1 MKLPEGVNKM
11 DSNNK
16 ELKDNKDNL
25 LSSVKNA
32 LLILR
37 SFTMEEPEKKI
48 SDLAASLGLNK
59 STVSRTMA
67 TLASEGFVYKDPE
80 TKKYRLGM
88 TIISLS
94 GIINNNMD
102 VYRESQPILNK
113 LVQDIDETA
122 HISILDNTDVIY
134 IQKIECNHYVRALT
148 HVGKRNP
155 AYCTSSGKVLLAH
168 ADESLVETVINSG
181 LKKYTDTTITD
192 PDKLRE
198 HLKKVKEDGFAY
210 SLAEFNEGVNSVA
223 APIYDYTGKVIA
235 ALTVVGPMQR
245 IQQNKIRPLAKKVIE
260 ASMEISDRM
269 GYWR

>member
-1 MKLPEGVNKM
+1 MTTNKRN
-11 DSNNK
+11 DK
-16 ELKDNKDNL
+16 EPKDNL

-32 LLILR
+32 LLILK
-37 SFTMEEPEKKI
+37 SFSMDEPEKKI

-122 HISILDNTDVIY
+122 HIAILDHTDVIY
-134 IQKIECNHYVRALT
+134 IQKVECNHYVRALT
-148 HVGKRNP
+148 HVGRRNP
-155 AYCTSSGKVLLAH
+155 AHCTSSGKVLLAH
-168 ADESLVETVINSG
+168 ADESTVETVIQSG
-181 LKKYTDTTITD
+181 LKKYTETTITD
-192 PDKLRE
+192 ADQFRE
-198 HLKKVKEDGFAY
+198 HLNRIKEDGFAH
-210 SLAEFNEGVNSVA
+210 SIGEFNEGVNSVA
-223 APIYDYTGKVIA
+223 APIYDYTGRVIA
-235 ALTVVGPMQR
+235 ALTVVGPVQR
-245 IQQNKIRPLAKKVIE
+245 IQQNKIRPLSKKVIE

-269 GYWR
+269 GYWK